1 MNIQLNSIFVDL
13 EFADGGYALA
23 IYRANPDADDN
34 TQRHI
39 SEVISNL
46 EFDSEKAMLDAVRIA
61 LAGKVYDEFACKY
74 FSFSTVYSDLT
85 GVEKASEI
93 MM

>member
-1 MNIQLNSIFVDL
+1 LLESIFVDL

-23 IYRANPDADDN
+23 IYHANPDADDN

-39 SEVISNL
+39 SEIITTL
-46 EFDSEKAMLDAVRIA
+46 EFDTEKAMLDAVRIA
-61 LAGKVYDEFACKY
+61 LAGKVYNEFACKY
-74 FSFSTVYSDLT
+74 FSFSTVYKDQTSIS
-85 GVEKASEI
+85 KASEI